1 MRVHSCLASPFNSS
15 ETLILAGA
23 STDRRVRES
32 LTASGAINRLLR
44 RTAATIL
51 AAYRSFGS
59 DPEVL
64 MFAKSTRIPSLTIL
78 SMVALAACSREAS
91 QPKTPLAQAQPA
103 AAAQSVADPLPAAA
117 RSALD
122 QGNAE
127 YRAGKFDA
135 ALASYRAAAKAAP
148 SEAAPY
154 FGVLM
159 VAQKLGNKP
168 LADSASQAIAERNG
182 DRQMLTDSSMRAL
195 HATGQP
201 K

>member
-1 MRVHSCLASPFNSS
+1 
-15 ETLILAGA
+15 
-23 STDRRVRES
+23 
-32 LTASGAINRLLR
+32 
-44 RTAATIL
+44 
-51 AAYRSFGS
+51 
-59 DPEVL
+59 

-168 LADSASQAIAERNG
+168 LADSVSQAIAERNG

>member
-1 MRVHSCLASPFNSS
+1 
-15 ETLILAGA
+15 
-23 STDRRVRES
+23 
-32 LTASGAINRLLR
+32 
-44 RTAATIL
+44 
-51 AAYRSFGS
+51 
-59 DPEVL
+59 
-64 MFAKSTRIPSLTIL
+64 MFPKSTRIPSLTIL
-78 SMVALAACSREAS
+78 SVVALAACSREAS
-91 QPKTPLAQAQPA
+91 QPKTPLAQSQP

-168 LADSASQAIAERNG
+168 LADSASRAIAERNG

-195 HATGQP
+195 HATGQSR
-201 K
+201 